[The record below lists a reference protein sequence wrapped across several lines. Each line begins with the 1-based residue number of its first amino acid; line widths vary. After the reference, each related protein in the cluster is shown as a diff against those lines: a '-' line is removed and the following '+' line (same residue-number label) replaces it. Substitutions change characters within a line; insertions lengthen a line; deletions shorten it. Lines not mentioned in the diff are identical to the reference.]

1 MRYNH
6 PSISPSF
13 WETPIWEKKLSFP
26 TIIPSFLSR
35 SEEEA
40 QAHEKSKSHF
50 SLFKF
55 QLQKKQMMQFLRSS
69 DPNQKESEN
78 HLLLETPYSNF
89 SSLWMNAW
97 IKIQM
102 RYKKTTLCLSPSP
115 PPSRFLSSPA
125 KLTGRRKYFI
135 FICIPW
141 GTQTNKQVKD
151 GFAPVFL
158 GGSWLG

>member
-1 MRYNH
+1 
-6 PSISPSF
+6 
-13 WETPIWEKKLSFP
+13 
-26 TIIPSFLSR
+26 
-35 SEEEA
+35 
-40 QAHEKSKSHF
+40 
-50 SLFKF
+50 
-55 QLQKKQMMQFLRSS
+55 MMQFLRSS

-141 GTQTNKQVKD
+141 GTQTNKQTSKRRICPCLSRRKLAWVGSKFELGSVKNGNELFKVD
-151 GFAPVFL
+151 KEQKKEHCLCPKYP
-158 GGSWLG
+158 WLIDWVVELHVTF